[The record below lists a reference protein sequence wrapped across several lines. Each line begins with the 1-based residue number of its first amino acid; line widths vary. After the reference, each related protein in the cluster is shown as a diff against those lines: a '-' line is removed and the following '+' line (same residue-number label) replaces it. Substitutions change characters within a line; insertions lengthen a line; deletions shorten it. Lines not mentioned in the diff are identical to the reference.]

1 MELILNECL
10 IRSQMN
16 IGWLPEEETTSR
28 ARVVYWQA
36 FDKKKIMVIE
46 MLLAQVSAT
55 LFSEFVTMRSNA
67 MIGLRLDK
75 DT

>member
-28 ARVVYWQA
+28 ARVINWQA
-36 FDKKKIMVIE
+36 FVKNIMVIE

-55 LFSEFVTMRSNA
+55 LFSEFVTTRSNA

>member
-36 FDKKKIMVIE
+36 FDKKIMVIE

-55 LFSEFVTMRSNA
+55 FFSEFVTMRSN
-67 MIGLRLDK
+67 DW
-75 DT
+75 TQV

>member
-36 FDKKKIMVIE
+36 FDKKIMVIE

>member
-10 IRSQMN
+10 ISYQMN

-36 FDKKKIMVIE
+36 FDKNIMVIE
-46 MLLAQVSAT
+46 MLLAHVSAT
-55 LFSEFVTMRSNA
+55 FF
-67 MIGLRLDK
+67 
-75 DT
+75 

>member
-36 FDKKKIMVIE
+36 FDKKIMVIE

-55 LFSEFVTMRSNA
+55 E
-67 MIGLRLDK
+67 
-75 DT
+75 